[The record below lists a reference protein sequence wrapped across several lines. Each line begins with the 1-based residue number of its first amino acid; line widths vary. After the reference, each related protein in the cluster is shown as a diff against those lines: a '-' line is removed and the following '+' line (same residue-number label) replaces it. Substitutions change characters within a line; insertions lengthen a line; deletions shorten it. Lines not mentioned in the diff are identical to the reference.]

1 MRFFSP
7 EAGQRRRTA
16 LEQLVS
22 GVEQFIPPNLRP
34 AAEAVVQMNP
44 VQGISDAMSASGVV
58 FDPEQTAEARRRAAV
73 DMGVEMAMTL
83 APAALVRMGYLAAPA
98 GLMETFATPSVDAA
112 VDMGRN
118 ALSDA
123 QYAVRSIGEGDF
135 GGVFDALRPG
145 GQPQSLSAAIPVYQG
160 RSRQNLDEFFNPQG
174 VSWGTNDLGT
184 AELFAGKSELSE
196 LYPNYPGQVYNLEF
210 DLNNPMDVDI
220 SETLWSADKEMAKVA
235 EAKAAGH
242 DGLRIMH
249 PSGKIDYVAFD
260 PSQVKQVGDATPKSA
275 PTFEEAPMI
284 VQHNISPQGLAISD
298 QIGGI
303 PMPSIGIAGAK
314 APLENFGDIT
324 LLLDPNKIAPRR
336 DLPVYPADAYTGRQP
351 RADVEFVNQDATE
364 KAISSDPKFSHM
376 KDIDY
381 WMMSYDNFADNDR
394 MMRTA
399 QFGIDQKIAD
409 PKDYER
415 FDDFVR
421 DVQRKSGGFIY
432 EEQLEP
438 YSGLR
443 EYGDTQLMIAPKDPY
458 TPSGNRRKS
467 KPYTVEEAF
476 KRMRQSG
483 ASEAGAEQHSGA
495 GQLRAVL
502 LDKFKN
508 LDEIKSKRGLLMPS
522 GNEMEDIKGSFDTM
536 AYDEV
541 NDLAAKHFDG
551 RFRLAEDYLTDLAMG
566 RNTSYA
572 DATPEARDAARAA
585 LARLKEEV
593 KNMPTEYFEAK
604 PRSVAQ
610 IGDFDAAIVPEGNQE
625 ALEILRRAG
634 VKDVRTYNN
643 DTTGQTRGDVIRQFK
658 DLMFAVPAGGLL
670 AYNMLPQQQA
680 LPNDQGLL
688 Y

>member
-123 QYAVRSIGEGDF
+123 QYAVRSVAQGDPR
-135 GGVFDALRPG
+135 GVIDAIRPS
-145 GQPQSLSAAIPVYQG
+145 GQPQSLSAA
-160 RSRQNLDEFFNPQG
+160 
-174 VSWGTNDLGT
+174 
-184 AELFAGKSELSE
+184 A
-196 LYPNYPGQVYNLEF
+196 
-210 DLNNPMDVDI
+210 
-220 SETLWSADKEMAKVA
+220 
-235 EAKAAGH
+235 
-242 DGLRIMH
+242 
-249 PSGKIDYVAFD
+249 
-260 PSQVKQVGDATPKSA
+260 PKSG

-284 VQHNISPQGLAISD
+284 VQHNISPEGLAISD

-324 LLLDPNKIAPRR
+324 LLLDPQKIAPRR

-351 RADVEFVNQDATE
+351 RAEIEFVNQNATE

-432 EEQLEP
+432 EDQLSP
-438 YSGLR
+438 YPGLR
-443 EYGDTQLMIAPKDPY
+443 EYGETQLMIAPKDPY

-483 ASEAGAEQHSGA
+483 AADAGAEQHSGA

-508 LDEIKSKRGLLMPS
+508 LEEIKSKRGLLMPS

-610 IGDFDAAIVPEGNQE
+610 IGDFDAAVVPEGNQE

-634 VKDVRTYNN
+634 VSDIRTYGEQP
-643 DTTGQTRGDVIRQFK
+643 GQTRADVIRQFK

-670 AYNMLPQQQA
+670 GYNMLPQQQA
-680 LPNDQGLL
+680 SPNDQGLL

>member
-1 MRFFSP
+1 MEQLMRFFSP

-112 VDMGRN
+112 IDMGRN

-123 QYAVRSIGEGDF
+123 QYAVRSVAQGDPR
-135 GGVFDALRPG
+135 GVIDAIRPS
-145 GQPQSLSAAIPVYQG
+145 GQPQSLSAA
-160 RSRQNLDEFFNPQG
+160 
-174 VSWGTNDLGT
+174 
-184 AELFAGKSELSE
+184 A
-196 LYPNYPGQVYNLEF
+196 
-210 DLNNPMDVDI
+210 
-220 SETLWSADKEMAKVA
+220 
-235 EAKAAGH
+235 
-242 DGLRIMH
+242 
-249 PSGKIDYVAFD
+249 
-260 PSQVKQVGDATPKSA
+260 PKSG

-284 VQHNISPQGLAISD
+284 VQHNISPEGLAISD

-351 RADVEFVNQDATE
+351 RADVEFVNQSATE

-443 EYGDTQLMIAPKDPY
+443 EYGETQLMIAPKDPY

-610 IGDFDAAIVPEGNQE
+610 IGDFDAAVVPEGNQE

-634 VKDVRTYNN
+634 VSDIRTYGEQP
-643 DTTGQTRGDVIRQFK
+643 GQTRADVIRQFK

-670 AYNMLPQQQA
+670 GYNMLPQQQA
-680 LPNDQGLL
+680 SPNDQGLL

>member
-1 MRFFSP
+1 MEQLMRFFSP

-16 LEQLVS
+16 LERLVS
-22 GVEQFIPPNLRP
+22 GVEQFVPPNLRP

-58 FDPEQTAEARRRAAV
+58 FDAEQTAEARRRAAV

-123 QYAVRSIGEGDF
+123 QYAVRSVAQGDPR
-135 GGVFDALRPG
+135 GVIDAIRPS
-145 GQPQSLSAAIPVYQG
+145 GQPQSLSAA
-160 RSRQNLDEFFNPQG
+160 
-174 VSWGTNDLGT
+174 
-184 AELFAGKSELSE
+184 A
-196 LYPNYPGQVYNLEF
+196 
-210 DLNNPMDVDI
+210 
-220 SETLWSADKEMAKVA
+220 
-235 EAKAAGH
+235 
-242 DGLRIMH
+242 
-249 PSGKIDYVAFD
+249 
-260 PSQVKQVGDATPKSA
+260 PKSG

-284 VQHNISPQGLAISD
+284 VQHNISPEGLAISD

-324 LLLDPNKIAPRR
+324 LLLDPQKIAPRR

-351 RADVEFVNQDATE
+351 RAEIEFVNQNATE

-432 EEQLEP
+432 EDQLSP
-438 YSGLR
+438 YPGLR
-443 EYGDTQLMIAPKDPY
+443 EYGETQLMIAPKDPY

-483 ASEAGAEQHSGA
+483 AADAGAEQHSGA

-508 LDEIKSKRGLLMPS
+508 LEEIKSKRGLLMPS

-610 IGDFDAAIVPEGNQE
+610 IGDFDAAVVPEGNQE

-634 VKDVRTYNN
+634 VSDIRTYGEQP
-643 DTTGQTRGDVIRQFK
+643 GQTRADVIRQFK

-670 AYNMLPQQQA
+670 GYNMLPQQQA
-680 LPNDQGLL
+680 SPNDQGLL

>member
-22 GVEQFIPPNLRP
+22 GVEQFVPPNLRP

-123 QYAVRSIGEGDF
+123 QYAVRSVAQGDPR
-135 GGVFDALRPG
+135 GVIDAIRPS
-145 GQPQSLSAAIPVYQG
+145 GQPQSLSAA
-160 RSRQNLDEFFNPQG
+160 
-174 VSWGTNDLGT
+174 
-184 AELFAGKSELSE
+184 A
-196 LYPNYPGQVYNLEF
+196 
-210 DLNNPMDVDI
+210 
-220 SETLWSADKEMAKVA
+220 
-235 EAKAAGH
+235 
-242 DGLRIMH
+242 
-249 PSGKIDYVAFD
+249 
-260 PSQVKQVGDATPKSA
+260 PKSR

-284 VQHNISPQGLAISD
+284 VQHNISPEGLAISD

-324 LLLDPNKIAPRR
+324 LLLDPQKIAPRR

-351 RADVEFVNQDATE
+351 RAFREFVNENAAE
-364 KAISSDPKFSHM
+364 KAIANDKNFKHM
-376 KDIDY
+376 KDANY
-381 WMMSYDNFADNDR
+381 WMMSYDNFEDNDR
-394 MMRTA
+394 MMRIA
-399 QFGIDQKIAD
+399 QYGMKHKIAN
-409 PKDYER
+409 PKDYDR
-415 FDDFVR
+415 FDDYVR
-421 DVQRKSGGFIY
+421 DVERKMGGFIDSD
-432 EEQLEP
+432 ELLTVN
-438 YSGLR
+438 GLR
-443 EYGDTQLMIAPKDPY
+443 DYGETELKIAPSELF
-458 TPSGNRRKS
+458 TPSGNRRDP

-476 KRMRQSG
+476 KRMNKDK
-483 ASEAGAEQHSGA
+483 AFAAGAEMHHGA
-495 GQLRAVL
+495 GQIRAVL

-508 LDEIKSKRGLLMPS
+508 LDDIKSKRGLLMPS

-536 AYDEV
+536 AYDEI
-541 NDLAAKHFDG
+541 NDIAEKYFGG
-551 RFRLAEDYLTDLAMG
+551 RHRAAEDYVTDIAMG
-566 RNTSYA
+566 QSVSWA
-572 DATPEARDAARAA
+572 DAPEGAKQAANEA
-585 LARLKEEV
+585 LTRLKNVV
-593 KNMPTEYFEAK
+593 KDMPTEYFEAK

-610 IGDFDAAIVPEGNQE
+610 IGDFDAAVVPEGNQE

-634 VKDVRTYNN
+634 VSDIRTYGEQP
-643 DTTGQTRGDVIRQFK
+643 GQTRADVIRQFK

-670 AYNMLPQQQA
+670 GYNMLPQQQA
-680 LPNDQGLL
+680 SPNDQGLL

>member
-1 MRFFSP
+1 MANLFDFFTM
-7 EAGQRRRTA
+7 GGQQRRRMMDEYVDDLN
-16 LEQLVS
+16 LERFL
-22 GVEQFIPPNLRP
+22 PPNLRP
-34 AAEAVVQMNP
+34 VGQLANDVNP
-44 VQGISDAMSASGVV
+44 VNAAGNMMQSSGVV

-73 DMGVEMAMTL
+73 DVGVEMAMLL

-123 QYAVRSIGEGDF
+123 QYAVRSVAQGDPR
-135 GGVFDALRPG
+135 GVIDAIRPS
-145 GQPQSLSAAIPVYQG
+145 GQPQSLSAA
-160 RSRQNLDEFFNPQG
+160 
-174 VSWGTNDLGT
+174 
-184 AELFAGKSELSE
+184 
-196 LYPNYPGQVYNLEF
+196 
-210 DLNNPMDVDI
+210 
-220 SETLWSADKEMAKVA
+220 
-235 EAKAAGH
+235 
-242 DGLRIMH
+242 
-249 PSGKIDYVAFD
+249 
-260 PSQVKQVGDATPKSA
+260 TPKSG
-275 PTFEEAPMI
+275 PTFEDAPMI
-284 VQHNISPQGLAISD
+284 VQHNISPEGLAISD

-324 LLLDPNKIAPRR
+324 LLLDPQKIAPRR

-351 RADVEFVNQDATE
+351 RADVEFVNQNATE

-415 FDDFVR
+415 FYDFVR

-432 EEQLEP
+432 EEQLSP
-438 YSGLR
+438 YAGLR
-443 EYGDTQLMIAPKDPY
+443 EYGETQLMIAPKDPY

-483 ASEAGAEQHSGA
+483 ASDAGAEQHSGA

-508 LDEIKSKRGLLMPS
+508 LEEIKSKRGLLMPS

-566 RNTSYA
+566 RSTSYA

-610 IGDFDAAIVPEGNQE
+610 IGDFDAAVVPEGNQD

-634 VKDVRTYNN
+634 VSDIRTYGEQP
-643 DTTGQTRGDVIRQFK
+643 GQTRADVIRQFK

-670 AYNMLPQQQA
+670 GYNMLPQQQA
-680 LPNDQGLL
+680 SPNDQGLL

>member
-1 MRFFSP
+1 MEQLFRFFSP
-7 EAGQRRRTA
+7 EAGQRRRRA
-16 LEQLVS
+16 LEEFVS
-22 GVEQFIPPNLRP
+22 GVEQFVPPNLRP
-34 AAEAVVQMNP
+34 AVEFAAEANP
-44 VQGISDAMSASGVV
+44 VQGAMNAMQAGDIV
-58 FDPEQTAEARRRAAV
+58 FDANQTAEARKRAAV

-83 APAALVRMGYLAAPA
+83 APTALVRMGYLAAPA
-98 GLMETFATPSVDAA
+98 GLMETFATPSVDAV
-112 VDMGRN
+112 VDMGQGL
-118 ALSDA
+118 LSDA
-123 QYAVRSIGEGDF
+123 TYAARSIGEGDF
-135 GGVFDALRPG
+135 GGVLDVFRPS
-145 GQPQSLSAAIPVYQG
+145 GQAQSLSAA
-160 RSRQNLDEFFNPQG
+160 
-174 VSWGTNDLGT
+174 
-184 AELFAGKSELSE
+184 
-196 LYPNYPGQVYNLEF
+196 
-210 DLNNPMDVDI
+210 
-220 SETLWSADKEMAKVA
+220 
-235 EAKAAGH
+235 
-242 DGLRIMH
+242 
-249 PSGKIDYVAFD
+249 
-260 PSQVKQVGDATPKSA
+260 TPKST

-284 VQHNISPQGLAISD
+284 VQHNISPEGLAISE

-324 LLLDPNKIAPRR
+324 LLLDPEKIAPRR

-351 RADVEFVNQDATE
+351 RADVEFVNQDAVE
-364 KAISSDPKFSHM
+364 RAISSDPKFSHM
-376 KDIDY
+376 KDINY

-443 EYGDTQLMIAPKDPY
+443 EYGETQLMIAPKDPY

-593 KNMPTEYFEAK
+593 KKYAN
-604 PRSVAQ
+604 R
-610 IGDFDAAIVPEGNQE
+610 
-625 ALEILRRAG
+625 IL
-634 VKDVRTYNN
+634 
-643 DTTGQTRGDVIRQFK
+643 
-658 DLMFAVPAGGLL
+658 
-670 AYNMLPQQQA
+670 
-680 LPNDQGLL
+680 
-688 Y
+688 

>member
-1 MRFFSP
+1 MGVFDNLFSD
-7 EAGQRRRTA
+7 GSYRRA
-16 LEQLVS
+16 LTES
-22 GVEQFIPPNLRP
+22 EIPPQFRNIYGDRTQPATSVQAAQDFGDFVPGYGDVLGLLDLGSELSKDDP
-34 AAEAVVQMNP
+34 NYKLAGLLALGSAVGLIPGAGDVLQKGIVNAAERISEAVP
-44 VQGISDAMSASGVV
+44 SDVKY
-58 FDPEQTAEARRRAAV
+58 AA
-73 DMGVEMAMTL
+73 
-83 APAALVRMGYLAAPA
+83 
-98 GLMETFATPSVDAA
+98 
-112 VDMGRN
+112 
-118 ALSDA
+118 
-123 QYAVRSIGEGDF
+123 RSIGEGDL
-135 GGVFDALRPG
+135 GGVLEALQKG
-145 GQPQSLSAAIPVYQG
+145 GQTRSVGAA
-160 RSRQNLDEFFNPQG
+160 S
-174 VSWGTNDLGT
+174 
-184 AELFAGKSELSE
+184 
-196 LYPNYPGQVYNLEF
+196 
-210 DLNNPMDVDI
+210 
-220 SETLWSADKEMAKVA
+220 
-235 EAKAAGH
+235 AKAN
-242 DGLRIMH
+242 
-249 PSGKIDYVAFD
+249 
-260 PSQVKQVGDATPKSA
+260 

-284 VQHNISPQGLAISD
+284 VQHNISPEGLAISE

-324 LLLDPNKIAPRR
+324 LLLDPEKIAPRR

-351 RADVEFVNQDATE
+351 RAEIEFVNKSATE

-381 WMMSYDNFADNDR
+381 WMMSHDNFADNDR

-421 DVQRKSGGFIY
+421 DVQRKSGGFVY

-443 EYGDTQLMIAPKDPY
+443 EYGETQLMIAPKDPY
-458 TPSGNRRKS
+458 TPSGTRRNP

-476 KRMRQSG
+476 KRMRQAR

-508 LDEIKSKRGLLMPS
+508 LEEIKSKRGLLMPS
-522 GNEMEDIKGSFDTM
+522 GNEMEDIKGSFDTI
-536 AYDEV
+536 AYDEI
-541 NDLAAKHFDG
+541 NDLAEKHFDG
-551 RFRLAEDYLTDLAMG
+551 RFRLAEDYLSDLAMG

-572 DATPEARDAARAA
+572 NATAEARDAARAA

-610 IGDFDAAIVPEGNQE
+610 IGDFDAAIVPEGNAE
-625 ALEILRRAG
+625 ALEILKRAG

-643 DTTGQTRGDVIRQFK
+643 ETKGKTRSDVIGQFK

-680 LPNDQGLL
+680 SPNDQGLL

>member
-1 MRFFSP
+1 MDQLMRFFSP

-22 GVEQFIPPNLRP
+22 GVEQFIPPNFRP

-123 QYAVRSIGEGDF
+123 QYAARSIGEGDF
-135 GGVFDALRPG
+135 GGVFDALRPS
-145 GQPQSLSAAIPVYQG
+145 GQPQSLSA
-160 RSRQNLDEFFNPQG
+160 
-174 VSWGTNDLGT
+174 
-184 AELFAGKSELSE
+184 
-196 LYPNYPGQVYNLEF
+196 
-210 DLNNPMDVDI
+210 
-220 SETLWSADKEMAKVA
+220 
-235 EAKAAGH
+235 
-242 DGLRIMH
+242 
-249 PSGKIDYVAFD
+249 
-260 PSQVKQVGDATPKSA
+260 ATPKSA

-284 VQHNISPQGLAISD
+284 VQHNISPEGLAISD

-336 DLPVYPADAYTGRQP
+336 DLPVYPADAFTGRQP
-351 RADVEFVNQDATE
+351 RAEIEFVDEDAARKAFRDDPRFGHMGSSWLDSVSDFDDANTMMKTAEYGFNQ
-364 KAISSDPKFSHM
+364 
-376 KDIDY
+376 
-381 WMMSYDNFADNDR
+381 
-394 MMRTA
+394 
-399 QFGIDQKIAD
+399 GIAD
-409 PKDYER
+409 PKD
-415 FDDFVR
+415 FDNFRDYVR
-421 DVQRKSGGFIY
+421 EVQRKEPFLQYDDVDIEFPGKGLEQFGDIQPVLYPEDLFTASG
-432 EEQLEP
+432 
-438 YSGLR
+438 
-443 EYGDTQLMIAPKDPY
+443 T
-458 TPSGNRRKS
+458 RRKP

-476 KRMRQSG
+476 KRMNKSKAFQ
-483 ASEAGAEQHSGA
+483 AGAEQHSGA

-522 GNEMEDIKGSFDTM
+522 GNEMEDIKGSWDTIS
-536 AYDEV
+536 YDEIS
-541 NDLAAKHFDG
+541 DLAEKHFNG
-551 RFRLAEDYLTDLAMG
+551 RHRAAEDYMVDLAMG
-566 RNTSYA
+566 GDTSWA
-572 DATPEARDAARAA
+572 NATPEARDAARAA

-610 IGDFDAAIVPEGNQE
+610 IGDFDAAIVPEENQE

>member
-22 GVEQFIPPNLRP
+22 GVEQFVPPNLRP

-123 QYAVRSIGEGDF
+123 QYAVRSVAQGDPR
-135 GGVFDALRPG
+135 GVIDAIRPS
-145 GQPQSLSAAIPVYQG
+145 GQPQSLSAA
-160 RSRQNLDEFFNPQG
+160 
-174 VSWGTNDLGT
+174 
-184 AELFAGKSELSE
+184 A
-196 LYPNYPGQVYNLEF
+196 
-210 DLNNPMDVDI
+210 
-220 SETLWSADKEMAKVA
+220 
-235 EAKAAGH
+235 
-242 DGLRIMH
+242 
-249 PSGKIDYVAFD
+249 
-260 PSQVKQVGDATPKSA
+260 PKSG

-284 VQHNISPQGLAISD
+284 VQHNISPEGLAISD

-324 LLLDPNKIAPRR
+324 LLLDPQKIAPRR

-351 RADVEFVNQDATE
+351 RAFREFVNENAAE
-364 KAISSDPKFSHM
+364 KAIANDKNFKHM
-376 KDIDY
+376 KDANY
-381 WMMSYDNFADNDR
+381 WMMSYDNFEDNDR
-394 MMRTA
+394 MMRIA
-399 QFGIDQKIAD
+399 QYGMKHKIAN
-409 PKDYER
+409 PKDYDR
-415 FDDFVR
+415 FDDYVR
-421 DVQRKSGGFIY
+421 DVERKMGGFIDSD
-432 EEQLEP
+432 ELLTVN
-438 YSGLR
+438 GLR
-443 EYGDTQLMIAPKDPY
+443 DYGETELKIAPSELF
-458 TPSGNRRKS
+458 TPSGNRRDP

-476 KRMRQSG
+476 KRMNKDK
-483 ASEAGAEQHSGA
+483 AFAAGAEMHHGA
-495 GQLRAVL
+495 GQIRAVL

-508 LDEIKSKRGLLMPS
+508 LDDIKSKRGLLMPS

-536 AYDEV
+536 AYDEI
-541 NDLAAKHFDG
+541 NDIAEKYFGG
-551 RFRLAEDYLTDLAMG
+551 RHRAAEDYVTDIAMG
-566 RNTSYA
+566 QSVSWA
-572 DATPEARDAARAA
+572 DAPEGAKQAANEA
-585 LARLKEEV
+585 LTRLKNVV
-593 KNMPTEYFEAK
+593 KDMPTEYFEAK

-610 IGDFDAAIVPEGNQE
+610 IGDFDAAVVPEGNQE

-634 VKDVRTYNN
+634 VSDIRTYGEQP
-643 DTTGQTRGDVIRQFK
+643 GQTRADVIRQFK

-670 AYNMLPQQQA
+670 GYNMLPQQQA
-680 LPNDQGLL
+680 SPNDQGLL

>member
-123 QYAVRSIGEGDF
+123 QYAARSIGEGDF
-135 GGVFDALRPG
+135 GGVLDVFRPS
-145 GQPQSLSAAIPVYQG
+145 GQPQSLSA
-160 RSRQNLDEFFNPQG
+160 
-174 VSWGTNDLGT
+174 
-184 AELFAGKSELSE
+184 
-196 LYPNYPGQVYNLEF
+196 
-210 DLNNPMDVDI
+210 
-220 SETLWSADKEMAKVA
+220 
-235 EAKAAGH
+235 
-242 DGLRIMH
+242 
-249 PSGKIDYVAFD
+249 
-260 PSQVKQVGDATPKSA
+260 ATPKSA

-522 GNEMEDIKGSFDTM
+522 GNEMEDIKGSFNTM

-585 LARLKEEV
+585 LAKLKEEV

>member
-22 GVEQFIPPNLRP
+22 GVEQFVPPNLRP

-123 QYAVRSIGEGDF
+123 QYAVRSVAQGDPR
-135 GGVFDALRPG
+135 GVIDAIRPS
-145 GQPQSLSAAIPVYQG
+145 GQPQSLSAA
-160 RSRQNLDEFFNPQG
+160 
-174 VSWGTNDLGT
+174 
-184 AELFAGKSELSE
+184 A
-196 LYPNYPGQVYNLEF
+196 
-210 DLNNPMDVDI
+210 
-220 SETLWSADKEMAKVA
+220 
-235 EAKAAGH
+235 
-242 DGLRIMH
+242 
-249 PSGKIDYVAFD
+249 
-260 PSQVKQVGDATPKSA
+260 PKSG

-284 VQHNISPQGLAISD
+284 VQHNISPEGLAISD

-324 LLLDPNKIAPRR
+324 LLLDPQKIAPRR

-351 RADVEFVNQDATE
+351 RAEIEFVNQNATE

-432 EEQLEP
+432 EDQLSP
-438 YSGLR
+438 YPGLR
-443 EYGDTQLMIAPKDPY
+443 EYGETQLMIAPKDPY

-483 ASEAGAEQHSGA
+483 AADAGAEQHSGA

-508 LDEIKSKRGLLMPS
+508 LEEIKSKRGLLMPS

-610 IGDFDAAIVPEGNQE
+610 IGDFDAAVVPEGNQE

-634 VKDVRTYNN
+634 VSDIRTYGEQP
-643 DTTGQTRGDVIRQFK
+643 GQTRADVIRQFK

-670 AYNMLPQQQA
+670 GYNMLPQQQA
-680 LPNDQGLL
+680 SPNDQGLL

>member
-1 MRFFSP
+1 MEQLMRFFSP

-22 GVEQFIPPNLRP
+22 GVEQFVPPNLRP

-123 QYAVRSIGEGDF
+123 QYAVRSVAQGDPR
-135 GGVFDALRPG
+135 GVIDAIRPS
-145 GQPQSLSAAIPVYQG
+145 GQPQSLSAA
-160 RSRQNLDEFFNPQG
+160 
-174 VSWGTNDLGT
+174 
-184 AELFAGKSELSE
+184 A
-196 LYPNYPGQVYNLEF
+196 
-210 DLNNPMDVDI
+210 
-220 SETLWSADKEMAKVA
+220 
-235 EAKAAGH
+235 
-242 DGLRIMH
+242 
-249 PSGKIDYVAFD
+249 
-260 PSQVKQVGDATPKSA
+260 PKSG

-284 VQHNISPQGLAISD
+284 VQHNISPEGLAISD

-324 LLLDPNKIAPRR
+324 LLLDPQKIAPRR

-351 RADVEFVNQDATE
+351 RAFREFVNENAAE
-364 KAISSDPKFSHM
+364 KAIANDKNFKHM
-376 KDIDY
+376 KDANY
-381 WMMSYDNFADNDR
+381 WMMSYDNFEDNDR
-394 MMRTA
+394 MMRIA
-399 QFGIDQKIAD
+399 QYGMKHKIAN
-409 PKDYER
+409 PKDYDR
-415 FDDFVR
+415 FDDYVR
-421 DVQRKSGGFIY
+421 DVERKMGGFIDSD
-432 EEQLEP
+432 ELLTVN
-438 YSGLR
+438 GLR
-443 EYGDTQLMIAPKDPY
+443 DYGETELKIAPSELF
-458 TPSGNRRKS
+458 TPSGNRRDP

-476 KRMRQSG
+476 KRMNKDK
-483 ASEAGAEQHSGA
+483 AFAAGAEMHHGA
-495 GQLRAVL
+495 GQIRAVL

-508 LDEIKSKRGLLMPS
+508 LDDIKSKRGLLMPS

-536 AYDEV
+536 AYDEI
-541 NDLAAKHFDG
+541 NDIAEKYFGG
-551 RFRLAEDYLTDLAMG
+551 RHRAAEDYVTDIAMG
-566 RNTSYA
+566 QSVSWA
-572 DATPEARDAARAA
+572 DAPEGAKQAANEA
-585 LARLKEEV
+585 LTRLKNVV
-593 KNMPTEYFEAK
+593 KDMPTEYFEAK

-610 IGDFDAAIVPEGNQE
+610 IGDFDAAVVPEGNQE

-634 VKDVRTYNN
+634 VSDIRTYGEQP
-643 DTTGQTRGDVIRQFK
+643 GQTRADVIRQFK

-670 AYNMLPQQQA
+670 GYNMLPQQQA
-680 LPNDQGLL
+680 SPNDQGLL

>member
-16 LEQLVS
+16 LERLVS
-22 GVEQFIPPNLRP
+22 GVEQFVPPNLRP

-123 QYAVRSIGEGDF
+123 QYAVRSVAQGDPR
-135 GGVFDALRPG
+135 GVIDAIRPS
-145 GQPQSLSAAIPVYQG
+145 GQPQSLSAA
-160 RSRQNLDEFFNPQG
+160 
-174 VSWGTNDLGT
+174 
-184 AELFAGKSELSE
+184 A
-196 LYPNYPGQVYNLEF
+196 
-210 DLNNPMDVDI
+210 
-220 SETLWSADKEMAKVA
+220 
-235 EAKAAGH
+235 
-242 DGLRIMH
+242 
-249 PSGKIDYVAFD
+249 
-260 PSQVKQVGDATPKSA
+260 PKSG

-284 VQHNISPQGLAISD
+284 VQHNISPEGLAISD

-324 LLLDPNKIAPRR
+324 LLLDPQKIAPRR

-351 RADVEFVNQDATE
+351 RAFREFVNENAAE
-364 KAISSDPKFSHM
+364 KAIANDKNFKHM
-376 KDIDY
+376 KDANY
-381 WMMSYDNFADNDR
+381 WMMSYDNFEDNDR
-394 MMRTA
+394 MMRIA
-399 QFGIDQKIAD
+399 QYGMKHKIAN
-409 PKDYER
+409 PKDYDR
-415 FDDFVR
+415 FDDYVR
-421 DVQRKSGGFIY
+421 DVERKMGGFIDSD
-432 EEQLEP
+432 ELLTVN
-438 YSGLR
+438 GLR
-443 EYGDTQLMIAPKDPY
+443 DYGETELKIAPSELF
-458 TPSGNRRKS
+458 TPSGNRRDP

-476 KRMRQSG
+476 KRMNKDK
-483 ASEAGAEQHSGA
+483 AFAAGAEMHHGA
-495 GQLRAVL
+495 GQIRAVL

-508 LDEIKSKRGLLMPS
+508 LDDIKSKRGLLMPS

-536 AYDEV
+536 AYDEI
-541 NDLAAKHFDG
+541 NDIAEKYFGG
-551 RFRLAEDYLTDLAMG
+551 RHRAAEDYVTDIAMG
-566 RNTSYA
+566 QSVSWA
-572 DATPEARDAARAA
+572 DAPEGAKQAANEA
-585 LARLKEEV
+585 LTRLKNVV
-593 KNMPTEYFEAK
+593 KDMPTEYFEAK

-610 IGDFDAAIVPEGNQE
+610 IGDFDAAVVPEGNQE

-634 VKDVRTYNN
+634 VSDIRTYGEQP
-643 DTTGQTRGDVIRQFK
+643 GQTRADVIRQFK

-670 AYNMLPQQQA
+670 GYNMLPQQQA
-680 LPNDQGLL
+680 SPNDQGLL